1 MTKKLFL
8 LPGAIA
14 LILAATPGLPVF
26 AQTTPPAP
34 SPQMERWGAKLNLT
48 EEQKAQLRQIKAST
62 RAQIEAVLTEEQKT
76 QLQTARQQ
84 GQKPGKNFSSLNLTD
99 EQKSKIRAIRQEAR
113 RQMNAVLTT
122 EQRQQL
128 QQQREQKRQQRSTQT
143 SI

>member
-26 AQTTPPAP
+26 SQAVPPAP
-34 SPQMERWGAKLNLT
+34 ATRMEKWGEKLNLT
-48 EEQKAQLRQIKAST
+48 EEQKTQLKQIRAST

-84 GQKPGKNFSSLNLTD
+84 RQKLGKNFSSLNLTD

-113 RQMNAVLTT
+113 KQMNAVLTA
-122 EQRQQL
+122 EQHQQL
-128 QQQREQKRQQRSTQT
+128 QRQREQKRQQRSTQT